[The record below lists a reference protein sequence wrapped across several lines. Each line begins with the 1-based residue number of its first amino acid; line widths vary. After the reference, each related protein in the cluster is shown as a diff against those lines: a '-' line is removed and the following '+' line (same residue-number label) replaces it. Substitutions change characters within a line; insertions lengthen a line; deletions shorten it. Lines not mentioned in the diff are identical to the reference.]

1 MDAKK
6 FNLGD
11 LMRKIK
17 SGEVQLPDFQR
28 SWIWSDEQIKS
39 LLESVI
45 RGFPINS
52 ILLLE
57 CNPADMKFSCRTISG
72 VESVTEKPQQLILD
86 GQQRLTSLFGAL
98 FSDKPVKFQKG
109 KDKFYY
115 VDMAKA
121 IDSVKNFETKDDII
135 ISVNDNKKLKAKGTN
150 WDLSTDE
157 KEFAAGMFPL
167 NKIFDGTLF
176 NWILSYTNHYAN
188 DADKQTLATEFNALV
203 QKIARY
209 EIVEVI
215 LERNTPLESV
225 CKIFENVNRGGERLG
240 VFDLLTAIFAMH
252 VDENGN
258 PIELGKDWDKVRDV
272 FKDSDLNIL
281 EAVDKSDF
289 ITAVTLLVSYRNRSA
304 KKPVSCKGEDI
315 LKLAHTDYLEYRNAV
330 AEGFVE
336 AAKFLAEDDN
346 KITTKKYLPYA
357 PQLIPMAVI
366 FAELKLSGKAN
377 AASRKKIRQWYW
389 CGVFG
394 ESYKDGH
401 LARFAKDI
409 VQVMKWID
417 KREFPEILRKTQ
429 IGALRLMSVKKL
441 QSAAYKGMFAI
452 IFQHGARDF
461 LAGRNM
467 GSSANFAESIDG
479 HHIFPK
485 KYCDAKKIPKERY
498 DNIANKTPLLSKT
511 NNIVGAKAPS
521 VYLTDIKQKTG
532 LSEADVDDFLES
544 HFADAELCRADRFD
558 EFIVD
563 RAKKILDAVEK
574 ITDREIVGRDSPE
587 IIKIFGTSLA

>member
-11 LMRKIK
+11 LLRKIK

-28 SWIWSDEQIKS
+28 EWIWDDEKIKS

-57 CNPADMKFSCRTISG
+57 CNPADMKFSSRPIAGVDAVDCR
-72 VESVTEKPQQLILD
+72 PQQLILD

-115 VDMAKA
+115 VDMKKA
-121 IDSVKNFETKDDII
+121 IDAVKNFETVDDMIV
-135 ISVNDNKKLKAKGTN
+135 SVNDSKKLKAKGIN
-150 WDLSTDE
+150 WDLSTPE
-157 KEFAAGMFPL
+157 KEFAADMFPL
-167 NKIFDGTLF
+167 NKIFGDTL
-176 NWILSYTNHYAN
+176 NWIFGYTNYHAN
-188 DADKQTLATEFNALV
+188 DEAKKILATEFNSLV
-203 QKIARY
+203 QKIVRY

-215 LERNTPLESV
+215 LERDTALESV

-252 VDENGN
+252 VDENGK
-258 PIELGKDWDKVRDV
+258 PIELGKDWEKVRDV

-289 ITAVTLLVSYRNRSA
+289 ITAVTLLVSYRNR
-304 KKPVSCKGEDI
+304 KPGKPVRCKSEDI
-315 LKLAHTDYLEYRNAV
+315 LDLKCSDYLKYRDAV

-346 KITTKKYLPYA
+346 KVTTKKYLPYA
-357 PQLIPMAVI
+357 PQLIPMSAI
-366 FAELKLSGKAN
+366 FTELKLSGKLN

-409 VQVMKWID
+409 VQVMRWID
-417 KREFPEILRKTQ
+417 VNREFPEILRKTQ

-452 IFQHGARDF
+452 IFQNGAKDF
-461 LAGRNM
+461 LEGRNM
-467 GSSANFAESIDG
+467 GSSANFAESIDA

-485 KYCDAKKIPKERY
+485 KYCDAKKIPKERC
-498 DNIANKTPLLSKT
+498 DNIANKTPLLSNTNKLIGSDPPSIYLSRIEGKT
-511 NNIVGAKAPS
+511 KLPG
-521 VYLTDIKQKTG
+521 T
-532 LSEADVDDFLES
+532 DVDDFLES
-544 HFADAELCRADRFD
+544 HFANAELCRADNFD
-558 EFIVD
+558 AFIVD

-574 ITDREIVGRDSPE
+574 ITDREVVGRDSPE
-587 IIKIFGTSLA
+587 IKKIFGALLI